1 MSDQNLM
8 DPSLFIGLSKAHNYM
23 LSWTTYSNEG
33 EKSGPG
39 DSFVWASI
47 ENHNNHTTMKPIR
60 AKRKFDEEENT
71 FNGRALKLTKV
82 GFGLLKVQS
91 QPNLPHQPILKEISR
106 RPRID
111 KKKRLK
117 ELDKE

>member
-1 MSDQNLM
+1 M

-23 LSWTTYSNEG
+23 LSWTAYSNEG

-106 RPRID
+106 RPRMD

-117 ELDKE
+117 ELDRE